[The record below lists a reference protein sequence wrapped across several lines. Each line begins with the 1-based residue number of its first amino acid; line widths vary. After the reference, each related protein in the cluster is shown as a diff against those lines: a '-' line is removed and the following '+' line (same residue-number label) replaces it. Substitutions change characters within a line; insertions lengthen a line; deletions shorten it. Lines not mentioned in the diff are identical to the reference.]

1 MRSFASGDNFASS
14 GNFKCVLQLTICI
27 IDKQGKCS
35 IINDKYKNYISLKRE
50 FKLSHYKMYDGRNG
64 RFQIDVWW
72 QWVVLIGSFKAQFG
86 NTKQITVGALNKG
99 QIPTEVHGSMPSTQF
114 SKETAEH
121 QNVGL

>member
-35 IINDKYKNYISLKRE
+35 IINDKYKNY
-50 FKLSHYKMYDGRNG
+50 KMYDGRNG
-64 RFQIDVWW
+64 RFQIDEWL